1 MKLEFN
7 STTPIYIQI
16 TEMIRHS
23 IISGDLQEGDPIPS
37 VRQVSIEYGLNPQTV
52 LNATQRLIQEGII
65 EKKRGLGMYVKE
77 NAREQ
82 LLATESRRFQDE
94 VLPEFVH
101 QAQNLGIALADL
113 CRHIRDKYEEV

>member
-1 MKLEFN
+1 MELEFN

-16 TEMIRHS
+16 TEMIRQS

-65 EKKRGLGMYVKE
+65 EKKRGLGMFVKE
-77 NAREQ
+77 DAREQ
-82 LLATESRRFQDE
+82 LLATESNKFQKE
-94 VLPEFVH
+94 VLPDFVK
-101 QAQNLGIALADL
+101 QAQSLGISVAAL
-113 CRHIRDKYEEV
+113 CSFIRDKYEGK